1 MINYLTQNA
10 DYVLEKLGQHVMI
23 FIESWILAM
32 AIGLAIAII
41 STRPGNE
48 RIGKILIAITGAA
61 QAIPSIAVIA
71 LSYIFLGIGAAPAVF
86 ALFIYSLVP
95 ITFNAAS
102 GFLNVEPALKKAA
115 RGMGMTNLQI
125 LFRIEI
131 PVTVRPIM
139 AGARSA
145 ATITIGAATIAT
157 AIGAGGLGD
166 IIFIGL
172 RLMKLDMI
180 LAGAVVTAA
189 LAVAVDAV
197 LAGVE
202 RLALSPGLVTKEI

>member
-1 MINYLTQNA
+1 MITYLAQNST
-10 DYVLEKLGQHVMI
+10 YVLEKLGQHVML
-23 FIESWILAM
+23 FLLSWILAM
-32 AIGLAIAII
+32 AIGMLIAII

-48 RIGKILIAITGAA
+48 QVGKILIAITGAA

-71 LSYIFLGIGAAPAVF
+71 LSYIFLGIGATPAVF

-102 GFLNVEPALKKAA
+102 GLLNVDPAMKRAA
-115 RGMGMTNLQI
+115 RGMGMTNMQI

-131 PVTVRPIM
+131 PVSVRPIM

-157 AIGAGGLGD
+157 VIGAGGLGD
-166 IIFIGL
+166 IILIGL
-172 RLMKLDMI
+172 RLMELDMI

-189 LAVAVDAV
+189 LAVAVDG
-197 LAGVE
+197 L
-202 RLALSPGLVTKEI
+202 LALLERVAVSPGLVTKEI

>member
-1 MINYLTQNA
+1 MIHYLAQNPY
-10 DYVLEKLGQHVMI
+10 YVLEKLGEHVML
-23 FIESWILAM
+23 FLESWIIALVV
-32 AIGLAIAII
+32 GLTIAILA
-41 STRPGNE
+41 TRPGRE
-48 RIGKILIAITGAA
+48 KSGRVILSITGAA
-61 QAIPSIAVIA
+61 QAVPSIAVIA
-71 LSYIFLGIGAAPAVF
+71 LAFLFLGIGDAPAVF

-102 GFLNVEPALKKAA
+102 GLMSVEPAMKRAA
-115 RGMGMTNLQI
+115 RGMGMTNMQI

-131 PVTVRPIM
+131 PVSVRPIL

-145 ATITIGAATIAT
+145 ATITIGAATIAS

-202 RLALSPGLVTKEI
+202 RLVLSPGLATKEA

>member
-1 MINYLTQNA
+1 MFHYLATNA
-10 DYVLEKLGQHVMI
+10 DYVLEKLGQHVML
-23 FIESWILAM
+23 FIVSWALAM
-32 AIGLAIAII
+32 ILGLFIAII

-48 RIGKILIAITGAA
+48 RAGKILIAITGAA

-71 LSYIFLGIGAAPAVF
+71 LSYIFLGIGAAPAIF

-102 GFLNVEPALKKAA
+102 GFLNVDPAMKRAA

-131 PVTVRPIM
+131 PVSVRPIM

-157 AIGAGGLGD
+157 VIGAGGLGD

-172 RLMKLDMI
+172 RLMDLNMI

-189 LAVAVDAV
+189 LAVAVDGL
-197 LAGVE
+197 LAATE
-202 RLALSPGLVTKEI
+202 RLVISPGLATQEI

>member
-1 MINYLTQNA
+1 MITYLTENWST
-10 DYVLEKLGQHVMI
+10 VLEKLGQHVTISM
-23 FIESWILAM
+23 ESWLVAM
-32 AIGLAIAII
+32 IVGLAIAII

-48 RIGKILIAITGAA
+48 KIGKVLIAITGAA
-61 QAIPSIAVIA
+61 QAVPSIAVIA
-71 LSYIFLGIGAAPAVF
+71 LSYIFLGIGAAPAIF

-102 GFLNVEPALKKAA
+102 GLLNVDPALKKAA
-115 RGMGMTNLQI
+115 RGMGMTNTQI
-125 LFRIEI
+125 LFRIEL
-131 PVTVRPIM
+131 PVTIRPIV

-145 ATITIGAATIAT
+145 ATITIGAATIAS

-172 RLMKLDMI
+172 RLMRLDMI

-189 LAVAVDAV
+189 LAVAVDGI
-197 LAGVE
+197 LAGLE
-202 RLALSPGLVTKEI
+202 RLIISPGISTREI